1 MPKDLPLLQ
10 CDIYVPHS
18 RCPLPRFPPVVAT
31 ESCFCHSNAIL
42 DSSVVLLLTF
52 VCMSYPALVVC
63 LCLRCIWLK
72 CLPSSFDIQLNC
84 VMGIAH
90 SLLQINCDADR
101 RKAADI
107 RELKDSYE
115 IRLTQIQKSAKTE
128 ISRLVSLLAG
138 VHLSFQLQERERAR
152 LQNDV
157 FNLHKL

>member
-1 MPKDLPLLQ
+1 
-10 CDIYVPHS
+10 
-18 RCPLPRFPPVVAT
+18 
-31 ESCFCHSNAIL
+31 
-42 DSSVVLLLTF
+42 
-52 VCMSYPALVVC
+52 
-63 LCLRCIWLK
+63 
-72 CLPSSFDIQLNC
+72 
-84 VMGIAH
+84 MGIAH

-128 ISRLVSLLAG
+128 ISRLVSLLAR
-138 VHLSFQLQERERAR
+138 VHLSFQLQERERER

>member
-1 MPKDLPLLQ
+1 
-10 CDIYVPHS
+10 
-18 RCPLPRFPPVVAT
+18 
-31 ESCFCHSNAIL
+31 
-42 DSSVVLLLTF
+42 
-52 VCMSYPALVVC
+52 
-63 LCLRCIWLK
+63 
-72 CLPSSFDIQLNC
+72 
-84 VMGIAH
+84 MGIAH

-138 VHLSFQLQERERAR
+138 VHLSFQLQEREGERER